1 MSETVRAGREVPYA
15 WRRRRRGLPRGL
27 LRTDSPSARSRTTT
41 VRPKKR
47 ACVEETTPPK
57 TERASPVVFCSTL
70 RCGARFSIGRIARKL
85 RRETPLRRGL
95 APVKPAQKSRRAVA
109 LSWLCK
115 ASSAAKIVI
124 AAARAHRDLNFAR
137 HAVTPAL
144 ALATSRNTQSLR
156 CAANRCGSRT
166 DVSVNALK

>member
-27 LRTDSPSARSRTTT
+27 LRTDSPSACSRTTT

-70 RCGARFSIGRIARKL
+70 RCEARFSIGRIARKP
-85 RRETPLRRGL
+85 RRETPLQRGL
-95 APVKPAQKSRRAVA
+95 HRIKTRLKIQAWLWLAFARPAVQQRSLLLQPERIETLPSHATPCRRLSRWPRRAQ
-109 LSWLCK
+109 
-115 ASSAAKIVI
+115 
-124 AAARAHRDLNFAR
+124 
-137 HAVTPAL
+137 
-144 ALATSRNTQSLR
+144 NTQSLR
-156 CAANRCGSRT
+156 CQSLRLAYRCRY
-166 DVSVNALK
+166 